1 MNFIVTDVEYDFNDS
16 LSEIYSI
23 SKDEQDQIVADTL
36 GLWSATD
43 EDDLIGEITCAS
55 GWCIKSIDYDIQ
67 LKGVPVLKLSTLTC
81 ILIQINYYT
90 KRSNNSSYEL
100 RHFKL

>member
-23 SKDEQDQIVADTL
+23 SQDEQDQIVADTL

-43 EDDLIGEITCAS
+43 EDDLIEEITCAS

-67 LKGVPVLKLSTLTC
+67 LKGVPV
-81 ILIQINYYT
+81 
-90 KRSNNSSYEL
+90 
-100 RHFKL
+100 

>member
-43 EDDLIGEITCAS
+43 EDDLIEEITTAS
-55 GWCIKSIDYDIQ
+55 GWCIKSIDYEIQ
-67 LKGVPVLKLSTLTC
+67 LS
-81 ILIQINYYT
+81 
-90 KRSNNSSYEL
+90 
-100 RHFKL
+100 

>member
-1 MNFIVTDVEYDFNDS
+1 MNYIVTDVEYDFNDS

-43 EDDLIGEITCAS
+43 EDDLIEEITCAS
-55 GWCIKSIDYDIQ
+55 GWCIKPIDYDIQ
-67 LKGVPVLKLSTLTC
+67 LKGVPV
-81 ILIQINYYT
+81 
-90 KRSNNSSYEL
+90 
-100 RHFKL
+100 

>member
-43 EDDLIGEITCAS
+43 EDDLIEEITCAS

-67 LKGVPVLKLSTLTC
+67 LKSVPV
-81 ILIQINYYT
+81 
-90 KRSNNSSYEL
+90 
-100 RHFKL
+100 

>member
-43 EDDLIGEITCAS
+43 EDDLIEEITTVS

-67 LKGVPVLKLSTLTC
+67 LK
-81 ILIQINYYT
+81 
-90 KRSNNSSYEL
+90 ED
-100 RHFKL
+100 F